1 MRRTSKRSC
10 GDPVAE
16 PDEIM
21 LTLPRDRDFQRVAQL
36 VLGGV
41 ALRRELTIEA
51 LEDLQLALGAV
62 LDRVEP
68 GGDVTVSI
76 SLRDDAIETTVRP
89 VDLAAELE
97 SGDRGEGLSLRRVLD
112 AVVDDV
118 TVEGDSVR
126 LTKRVAHG

>member
-1 MRRTSKRSC
+1 
-10 GDPVAE
+10 VAE